1 MVINLYK
8 RICID
13 NVCSTKEIKN
23 DLTFEI
29 KNDSPENISESI
41 EQLEKE
47 MYKCAKETEF
57 EKAAFCRD
65 KIKDLKYQL
74 INF

>member
-1 MVINLYK
+1 MILPK
-8 RICID
+8 
-13 NVCSTKEIKN
+13 
-23 DLTFEI
+23 
-29 KNDSPENISESI
+29 ISASI

-47 MYKCAKETEF
+47 MYRCAKETEF